1 MQFITFAQN
10 NQQHVGILTIDQQ
23 RIVPL
28 AVAEQYLAGTATIP
42 DSLLDIIFAG
52 NELMAVIQQV
62 TEKALLDQSILI
74 AASDVT
80 LLAPIPR
87 PAKNIFCIGKNYQE
101 HAFEFEKTRDESVL
115 PKYPVVFSKPP
126 TCVVGPN
133 AKVKRHA
140 EFVSQLDYEVELGVI
155 IGKKG
160 SKIQKEH
167 AYDYIFGYTIIN
179 DVTARDL
186 QKNHAQWLMGKG
198 PDTFAPMGP
207 CIVHKSAIPNPH
219 DLHIQAAINGEVR
232 QKSNTKDM
240 IYDIPTI
247 IATISSVITLEPG
260 DIIATGTPAGVGAG
274 FNPPKFLQS
283 GDVMELEISGIG
295 KLINTIE

>member
-1 MQFITFAQN
+1 MQFVTFEQN
-10 NQQHVGILTIDQQ
+10 NRQYVGVFTPDQQ
-23 RIVPL
+23 YIVPL
-28 AVAEQYLAGTATIP
+28 NAAEQCLAGTAMIP
-42 DSLLDIIFAG
+42 MSMMDIICAG
-52 NELMAVIQQV
+52 SELIPVIQQV
-62 TEKALLDQSILI
+62 VEKALRDQSILI
-74 AASDVT
+74 AVSDVA

-126 TCVVGPN
+126 TCVIGPN

-160 SKIQKEH
+160 SQIQKEN

-186 QKNHAQWLMGKG
+186 QKNHMQWLMGKG

-219 DLHIQAAINGEVR
+219 DLHIQAAINGEIR
-232 QKSNTKDM
+232 QNSNTKDM
-240 IYDIPTI
+240 IFDIPTI
-247 IATISSVITLEPG
+247 LATISSVITLEPG

-274 FNPPKFLQS
+274 FNPPKFLKS

-295 KLINTIE
+295 KLINVIE